1 MIKPD
6 KHILEEERINAL
18 ESYSILD
25 SLPEVDYQNL
35 THSVTNL

>member
-6 KHILEEERINAL
+6 KHILEERINAL

-35 THSVTNL
+35 HL